1 MNDLRPKDGLVDI
14 PIKVIKKIN
23 GKMFKHPTGDNTS
36 NGSRVEFSCVT
47 CRNRVSW
54 QVCMYS
60 FNKWLKN
67 IGC

>member
-23 GKMFKHPTGDNTS
+23 GKTFKHPTGDNTS
-36 NGSRVEFSCVT
+36 IGSRVEFSGVT
-47 CRNRVSW
+47 CRNWVSW
-54 QVCMYS
+54 QVCVYS

>member
-36 NGSRVEFSCVT
+36 NGSRVANLVDLLLYNGKIEV
-47 CRNRVSW
+47 VSF
-54 QVCMYS
+54 VIKSSRYLS
-60 FNKWLKN
+60 
-67 IGC
+67 